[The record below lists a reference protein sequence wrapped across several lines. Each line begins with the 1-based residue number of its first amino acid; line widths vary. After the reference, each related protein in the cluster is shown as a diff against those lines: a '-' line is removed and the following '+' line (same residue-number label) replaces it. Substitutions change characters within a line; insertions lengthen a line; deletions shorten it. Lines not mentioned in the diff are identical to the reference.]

1 MIEQLFEQYSPLQ
14 LPVESQYRLAFGVSL
29 TVFLLAALIRE
40 TVQSPQLRWLARA
53 AGAAAFF
60 TIAGYANH
68 ATNQIVELNRELF
81 AKEGK
86 KISVEHAVTL
96 TSKQGHKIAVGNES
110 NGVRR
115 IAAESMERLGR
126 LRQRADSSISG
137 RGGIAASSMDD
148 RRGIGNGD
156 GGVLAIPRVPEWIR
170 SAYGTAR
177 DAAGIQQSGKA
188 QGKDF

>member
-1 MIEQLFEQYSPLQ
+1 MIEQFFDQYSPLT
-14 LPVESQYRLAFGVSL
+14 LPVETQYRLAFGVSL
-29 TVFLLAALIRE
+29 TVFLLAAFIRE
-40 TVQSPQLRWLARA
+40 TVQSPELRWLARA

-68 ATNQIVELNRELF
+68 ATHQIVELNRELF

-96 TSKQGHKIAVGNES
+96 TSKQGHKISVGNES

-115 IAAESMERLGR
+115 IAAECLERSGR
-126 LRQRADSSISG
+126 IRQRSDSSISS
-137 RGGIAASSMDD
+137 RGGIAAGSMGDWS
-148 RRGIGNGD
+148 GIRDSD
-156 GGVLAIPRVPEWIR
+156 GGLLAAPRVPEWIR
-170 SAYGTAR
+170 SAYGAAR
-177 DAAGIQQSGKA
+177 DAAGIEQPGKA